1 MLECLTDLW
10 VVYKRYNQIEM
21 IEEEVQEVR
30 IDREII
36 VRTEALARKSYK
48 IRDWVKLYSQLE
60 LDMNFARIDAILAE
74 DMHHNFVLVEGFWAK
89 YVHRKLNTSPDR
101 NAIELCMLALDDGPY
116 VDLAIFIADKV
127 VAELKEGRLRPNF
140 CLSILEKLI
149 NLFDHD
155 SKAAQHFFS
164 LLRTAYEHMGN
175 ISKIRETYEREIK
188 KAFNEF
194 DMTYD

>member
-1 MLECLTDLW
+1 
-10 VVYKRYNQIEM
+10 M

-127 VAELKEGRLRPNF
+127 VA
-140 CLSILEKLI
+140 
-149 NLFDHD
+149 
-155 SKAAQHFFS
+155 
-164 LLRTAYEHMGN
+164 
-175 ISKIRETYEREIK
+175 
-188 KAFNEF
+188 
-194 DMTYD
+194 